1 MAAIWEG
8 KGDGLIPVWVGGPMQ
23 MASRTN
29 AAWGVAGNIGLRP
42 HLQNLPA
49 LLLGSY
55 CRGKP
60 PAKPEGPKKLK
71 RSVEKAETTN
81 KQYTENWLI
90 KNGFNKGLY

>member
-8 KGDGLIPVWVGGPMQ
+8 KGDGLIPVWVEGPMQ

-29 AAWGVAGNIGLRP
+29 AAWGVAGNRASP
-42 HLQNLPA
+42 ASAEPPA

-60 PAKPEGPKKLK
+60 PAKPEVPKKLK

-81 KQYTENWLI
+81 KQYTGNWLI